1 MPGPISRVDIDTGRD
16 PREIRVPTGTL
27 QCRDVK
33 VAKAEGYMQSS
44 PLTDAMGCQK
54 KIARQIVNREADY
67 ILAVKE
73 NQRRLLEDV
82 TRPVFLWAE
91 NRS

>member
-1 MPGPISRVDIDTGRD
+1 MKSLPYRSCSTCWTCPD
-16 PREIRVPTGTL
+16 
-27 QCRDVK
+27 
-33 VAKAEGYMQSS
+33 ASS

-91 NRS
+91 NRI